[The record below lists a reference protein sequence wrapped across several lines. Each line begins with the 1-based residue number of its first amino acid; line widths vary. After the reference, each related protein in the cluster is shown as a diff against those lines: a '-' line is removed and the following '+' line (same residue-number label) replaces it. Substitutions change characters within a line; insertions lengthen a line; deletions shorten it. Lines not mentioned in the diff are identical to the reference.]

1 LKIKIG
7 LKGKIDNEGVVI
19 MENLIKRFVKYAK
32 VHTTSSEDSE
42 TVPSTEI
49 QKNLGKILVEDLKEI
64 GLSDAY
70 MDDKGYVYATL
81 KSNTDKNLKKIGFIA
96 HMDTS
101 PAASGENVNP
111 QIHRNYDGGDIVVN
125 KEKNIVLSPNEF
137 SILSEKVG
145 KTIITS
151 DGTTLLGADDK
162 AGITEIIEALK
173 YIIENPQIEH
183 SDIKVC
189 FTPDEEV
196 GRGAD
201 FFDVEGFNTDFAY
214 TVDGGEIGELEYE
227 NFNASSVDIKII
239 GKSVHPG
246 SAYNVMINA
255 ASVATEFNSM
265 VPQNEVPEKTKGYE
279 GFYMLTSISGEVDE
293 SKLSYI
299 LRDFDLDGLNQR
311 KAKIEEITK
320 TLQQKYGEDRIIVD
334 IKDSYYNMKEKIEPV
349 MYIIDLA
356 KKAMKDAD
364 IEPKIVPIRGGTDG
378 ARISYMGIP
387 TPNLFTGGYNFHG
400 YYEYAVAEEMEKAK
414 EVIIN
419 IVKNNK

>member
-1 LKIKIG
+1 
-7 LKGKIDNEGVVI
+7 

-49 QKNLGKILVEDLKEI
+49 QKDLGKILVEDLKEI

-81 KSNTDKNLKKIGFIA
+81 KANTDKKLKKIGFIA

-162 AGITEIIEALK
+162 AGITENLE
-173 YIIENPQIEH
+173 IEH

-255 ASVATEFNSM
+255 AAVATEFHSM

-279 GFYMLTSISGEVDE
+279 GFYMLTYIGGEVDE
-293 SKLSYI
+293 AKLSYI

-320 TLQQKYGEDRIIVD
+320 TLQQKYGEDRIIVE

>member
-1 LKIKIG
+1 
-7 LKGKIDNEGVVI
+7 

-49 QKNLGKILVEDLKEI
+49 QKDLGKVLVEDLKEI

-81 KSNTDKNLKKIGFIA
+81 KANTDKNLKKIGFIA

-111 QIHRNYDGGDIVVN
+111 QIHRNYDGGDIIVN
-125 KEKNIVLSPNEF
+125 KEKNIVLSPSEF
-137 SILSEKVG
+137 SILSQKIG

-293 SKLSYI
+293 AKLSYI

-311 KAKIEEITK
+311 KAKIEEIAK
-320 TLQQKYGEDRIIVD
+320 TLQQKYGEDRIIVE

>member
-1 LKIKIG
+1 
-7 LKGKIDNEGVVI
+7 

-255 ASVATEFNSM
+255 AAVATEFNSM

-293 SKLSYI
+293 AKLSYI

-311 KAKIEEITK
+311 KAKIEEIAK
-320 TLQQKYGEDRIIVD
+320 TLQQKYGEDRIIVE

>member
-1 LKIKIG
+1 
-7 LKGKIDNEGVVI
+7 

-111 QIHRNYDGGDIVVN
+111 QIHRNYDGGDIIVN
-125 KEKNIVLSPNEF
+125 KEKNIVLSPSEF
-137 SILSEKVG
+137 SILSQKVG

-255 ASVATEFNSM
+255 AAVATEFNSM

-293 SKLSYI
+293 AKLSYI

-311 KAKIEEITK
+311 KAKIEEIAK
-320 TLQQKYGEDRIIVD
+320 TLQQKYGEDRIIVE

>member
-1 LKIKIG
+1 
-7 LKGKIDNEGVVI
+7 

-81 KSNTDKNLKKIGFIA
+81 KANTDKKLKKIGFIA

-111 QIHRNYDGGDIVVN
+111 QIHRNYDGGDIIVN
-125 KEKNIVLSPNEF
+125 KEKNIVLSPSEF
-137 SILSEKVG
+137 SILSQKVG

-255 ASVATEFNSM
+255 ASVATEFHSM

-293 SKLSYI
+293 AKLSYI

-311 KAKIEEITK
+311 KAKIEEIAK
-320 TLQQKYGEDRIIVD
+320 ILQQKYGEDRIIVE

>member
-1 LKIKIG
+1 
-7 LKGKIDNEGVVI
+7 

-49 QKNLGKILVEDLKEI
+49 QKDLGKILVEDLKEI

-173 YIIENPQIEH
+173 YIIENPEIEY

-227 NFNASSVDIKII
+227 NFNASSVDVKII

-255 ASVATEFNSM
+255 AAVATEFHSM

-279 GFYMLTSISGEVDE
+279 GFYMLTYIGGEVDE
-293 SKLSYI
+293 AKLSYI

-320 TLQQKYGEDRIIVD
+320 TLQQKYGEDRIIVE

>member
-1 LKIKIG
+1 
-7 LKGKIDNEGVVI
+7 

-32 VHTTSSEDSE
+32 VHTTSNEDSE

-49 QKNLGKILVEDLKEI
+49 QKNLGKILVEDLKKI

-81 KSNTDKNLKKIGFIA
+81 KSNTDKKLKKIGFIA

-111 QIHRNYDGGDIVVN
+111 QIHRNYDGGDIIVN

-227 NFNASSVDIKII
+227 NFNASSVDVKII

-255 ASVATEFNSM
+255 AAVATEFNSM

-293 SKLSYI
+293 AKLSYI

-311 KAKIEEITK
+311 KAKIEEIAK
-320 TLQQKYGEDRIIVD
+320 ILQQKYGEDRIIVE

>member
-1 LKIKIG
+1 
-7 LKGKIDNEGVVI
+7 
-19 MENLIKRFVKYAK
+19 MENLIKRFIKYAK
-32 VHTTSSEDSE
+32 VHTTSSEYSE
-42 TVPSTEI
+42 SVPTTEI
-49 QKNLGKILVEDLKEI
+49 QKDLGKILVEDLKEI
-64 GLSDAY
+64 GLEDAH
-70 MDDKGYVYATL
+70 MDEKGYVYATL
-81 KSNTDKNLKKIGFIA
+81 KSNTDKNLNKIGFIA

-173 YIIENPQIEH
+173 SIIENPQIEH

-255 ASVATEFNSM
+255 AAVATEFHSM

-279 GFYMLTSISGEVDE
+279 GFYMLTYIGGEVDE
-293 SKLSYI
+293 AKLSYI

-320 TLQQKYGEDRIIVD
+320 TLQQKYGEDRIIVE

>member
-1 LKIKIG
+1 
-7 LKGKIDNEGVVI
+7 

-32 VHTTSSEDSE
+32 VHTTSSENSE

-49 QKNLGKILVEDLKEI
+49 QKDLGKILVEDLKEI

-227 NFNASSVDIKII
+227 NFNASSLDIKII

-255 ASVATEFNSM
+255 AAVATEFHSM

-279 GFYMLTSISGEVDE
+279 GFYMLTYIGGEVDE
-293 SKLSYI
+293 AKLSYI

-320 TLQQKYGEDRIIVD
+320 TLQQKYGEDRIIVE

>member
-1 LKIKIG
+1 
-7 LKGKIDNEGVVI
+7 

-49 QKNLGKILVEDLKEI
+49 QKDLGKILVEDLKEI

-81 KSNTDKNLKKIGFIA
+81 KANTDKNLKKIGFIA

-111 QIHRNYDGGDIVVN
+111 QIHRNYDGGDILVN

-227 NFNASSVDIKII
+227 NFNASSVDVKII

-255 ASVATEFNSM
+255 AAVATEFHSM

-279 GFYMLTSISGEVDE
+279 GFYMLTYIGGEVDE
-293 SKLSYI
+293 AKLSYI

-320 TLQQKYGEDRIIVD
+320 TLQQKYGEDRIIVE

-364 IEPKIVPIRGGTDG
+364 VEPKIVPIRGGTDG

>member
-1 LKIKIG
+1 
-7 LKGKIDNEGVVI
+7 
-19 MENLIKRFVKYAK
+19 
-32 VHTTSSEDSE
+32 
-42 TVPSTEI
+42 
-49 QKNLGKILVEDLKEI
+49 
-64 GLSDAY
+64 
-70 MDDKGYVYATL
+70 
-81 KSNTDKNLKKIGFIA
+81 
-96 HMDTS
+96 MDTS

-137 SILSEKVG
+137 SILSEKLG

-196 GRGAD
+196 EQR
-201 FFDVEGFNTDFAY
+201 
-214 TVDGGEIGELEYE
+214 VDTSGILVLEYE

-255 ASVATEFNSM
+255 AAVATEFHSM

-279 GFYMLTSISGEVDE
+279 GFYMLTYIGGEVDE
-293 SKLSYI
+293 AKLSYI

-320 TLQQKYGEDRIIVD
+320 TLQQKYGEDRIIVE

>member
-1 LKIKIG
+1 
-7 LKGKIDNEGVVI
+7 

-32 VHTTSSEDSE
+32 VHTTSNEDSE

-81 KSNTDKNLKKIGFIA
+81 KANTDKNLKKIGFIA

-111 QIHRNYDGGDIVVN
+111 QIHRNYDGGDIIVN
-125 KEKNIVLSPNEF
+125 KEKNIVLSPSEF
-137 SILSEKVG
+137 SILSQKIG

-293 SKLSYI
+293 AKLSYI

-311 KAKIEEITK
+311 KAKIEEIAK
-320 TLQQKYGEDRIIVD
+320 TLQQKYGEDRIIVE

>member
-1 LKIKIG
+1 
-7 LKGKIDNEGVVI
+7 

-49 QKNLGKILVEDLKEI
+49 QKDLGKILVEDLKEI

-81 KSNTDKNLKKIGFIA
+81 KANTDKKLKKIGFIA

-111 QIHRNYDGGDIVVN
+111 QIHRNYDGGDIIVN

-173 YIIENPQIEH
+173 YIIESPQIEH

-255 ASVATEFNSM
+255 AAVATEVHSM

-279 GFYMLTSISGEVDE
+279 GFYMLTYIGGEVDE
-293 SKLSYI
+293 AKLSYI

-320 TLQQKYGEDRIIVD
+320 TLQQKYGEDRIIVE

>member
-1 LKIKIG
+1 
-7 LKGKIDNEGVVI
+7 

-49 QKNLGKILVEDLKEI
+49 QKDLGKILVEDLKEI

-81 KSNTDKNLKKIGFIA
+81 KANTDKDLKKIGFIA

-111 QIHRNYDGGDIVVN
+111 QIHRNYDGGDIIVN

-227 NFNASSVDIKII
+227 NFNASSVDVKII

-255 ASVATEFNSM
+255 AAVATEFHSM

-279 GFYMLTSISGEVDE
+279 GFYMLTYIGGEVDE
-293 SKLSYI
+293 AKLSYI

-320 TLQQKYGEDRIIVD
+320 TLQQKYGEDRIIVE

-364 IEPKIVPIRGGTDG
+364 VEPKIVPIRGGTDG

>member
-1 LKIKIG
+1 
-7 LKGKIDNEGVVI
+7 

-49 QKNLGKILVEDLKEI
+49 QKDLGKILVEDLKEI

-81 KSNTDKNLKKIGFIA
+81 KANTDKKLKKIGFIA

-173 YIIENPQIEH
+173 YIIENLEIEH

-246 SAYNVMINA
+246 SAYNVMMNA
-255 ASVATEFNSM
+255 AAVATEFHSM

-279 GFYMLTSISGEVDE
+279 GFYMLTYIGGEVDE
-293 SKLSYI
+293 AKLSYI

-320 TLQQKYGEDRIIVD
+320 TLQQKYGEDRIIVE

>member
-1 LKIKIG
+1 
-7 LKGKIDNEGVVI
+7 

-32 VHTTSSEDSE
+32 VHTTSREDSE

-49 QKNLGKILVEDLKEI
+49 QKDLGKILVEDLKEI

-81 KSNTDKNLKKIGFIA
+81 KANTDKNLKKIGFIA

-137 SILSEKVG
+137 SILSEKLG

-255 ASVATEFNSM
+255 AAVATEFHSM

-279 GFYMLTSISGEVDE
+279 GFYMLTYIGGEVDE
-293 SKLSYI
+293 AKLSYI

-311 KAKIEEITK
+311 KAKIEEIAK
-320 TLQQKYGEDRIIVD
+320 TLQQKYGEDRIIVE

>member
-1 LKIKIG
+1 
-7 LKGKIDNEGVVI
+7 

-32 VHTTSSEDSE
+32 VHTTSNEDSE

-320 TLQQKYGEDRIIVD
+320 TLQQKYGEDRIIVE

>member
-1 LKIKIG
+1 
-7 LKGKIDNEGVVI
+7 

-81 KSNTDKNLKKIGFIA
+81 KANTDKKLKKIGFIA

-293 SKLSYI
+293 AKLSYI

-311 KAKIEEITK
+311 KAKIEEIAK
-320 TLQQKYGEDRIIVD
+320 ILQQKYGEDRIIVE

>member
-1 LKIKIG
+1 
-7 LKGKIDNEGVVI
+7 

-49 QKNLGKILVEDLKEI
+49 QKDLGKILVEDLKEI

-137 SILSEKVG
+137 SILSEKLG

-227 NFNASSVDIKII
+227 NFNASSVDVKII

-293 SKLSYI
+293 AKLSYI

-320 TLQQKYGEDRIIVD
+320 TLQQKYGEDRIIVE

-356 KKAMKDAD
+356 KKAMKDTD
-364 IEPKIVPIRGGTDG
+364 VEPKIVPIRGGTDG

>member
-1 LKIKIG
+1 
-7 LKGKIDNEGVVI
+7 

-32 VHTTSSEDSE
+32 VHTTSNEDSE

-111 QIHRNYDGGDIVVN
+111 QIHRNYDGGDIIVN
-125 KEKNIVLSPNEF
+125 KEKNIVLSPSEF
-137 SILSEKVG
+137 SILSQKIG

-293 SKLSYI
+293 AKLSYI

-387 TPNLFTGGYNFHG
+387 TPNLFTGGYNVHG

>member
-1 LKIKIG
+1 
-7 LKGKIDNEGVVI
+7 

-49 QKNLGKILVEDLKEI
+49 QKDLGKVLVEDLKEI

-81 KSNTDKNLKKIGFIA
+81 KANTDKNLKKIGFIA

-137 SILSEKVG
+137 SILSEKLG

-162 AGITEIIEALK
+162 AGITEIIESLK

-255 ASVATEFNSM
+255 AAVATEFHSM

-279 GFYMLTSISGEVDE
+279 GFYMLTYIGGEVDE
-293 SKLSYI
+293 AKLSYI

-320 TLQQKYGEDRIIVD
+320 TLQQKYGEDRIIVE

-364 IEPKIVPIRGGTDG
+364 VEPKIVPIRGGTDG

-419 IVKNNK
+419 MVKNNK

>member
-1 LKIKIG
+1 
-7 LKGKIDNEGVVI
+7 

-32 VHTTSSEDSE
+32 VHTTSNEDSE

-49 QKNLGKILVEDLKEI
+49 QKDLGKILVEDLKEI

-81 KSNTDKNLKKIGFIA
+81 KANTDKKLKKIGFIA

-101 PAASGENVNP
+101 PSASGENVNP

-162 AGITEIIEALK
+162 AGIAEIIEALK

-227 NFNASSVDIKII
+227 NFNASSLDIKII

-255 ASVATEFNSM
+255 AAVATEFHSM

-279 GFYMLTSISGEVDE
+279 GFYMLTYIGGEVDE
-293 SKLSYI
+293 AKLSYI

-320 TLQQKYGEDRIIVD
+320 TLQQKYGEDRIIVE

>member
-1 LKIKIG
+1 
-7 LKGKIDNEGVVI
+7 

-49 QKNLGKILVEDLKEI
+49 QKDLGKILVEDLKEI

-81 KSNTDKNLKKIGFIA
+81 KANTDKNLKKIGFIA

-137 SILSEKVG
+137 SILSEKLG

-255 ASVATEFNSM
+255 AAVATEFHSM

-279 GFYMLTSISGEVDE
+279 GFYMLTYIGGEVDE
-293 SKLSYI
+293 AKLSYI

-320 TLQQKYGEDRIIVD
+320 TLQQKYGEDRIIVE

>member
-1 LKIKIG
+1 
-7 LKGKIDNEGVVI
+7 

-32 VHTTSSEDSE
+32 VHTTSNEDSE

-81 KSNTDKNLKKIGFIA
+81 KSNTDKKLKKIGFIA

-111 QIHRNYDGGDIVVN
+111 QIHRNYDGGDIIVN
-125 KEKNIVLSPNEF
+125 KEKNIVLSPSEF
-137 SILSEKVG
+137 SILSQKVG

-255 ASVATEFNSM
+255 AAVATEFHSM

-293 SKLSYI
+293 AKLSYI

-311 KAKIEEITK
+311 KAKIEEIAK
-320 TLQQKYGEDRIIVD
+320 ILQQKYGEDRIIVE

>member
-1 LKIKIG
+1 
-7 LKGKIDNEGVVI
+7 

-49 QKNLGKILVEDLKEI
+49 QKDLGKVLVEDLKEI

-81 KSNTDKNLKKIGFIA
+81 KANTDKNLKKIGFIA

-137 SILSEKVG
+137 SILSEKLG

-255 ASVATEFNSM
+255 AAVATEFHSM

-279 GFYMLTSISGEVDE
+279 GFYMLTYIGGEVDE
-293 SKLSYI
+293 AKLSYI

-311 KAKIEEITK
+311 KAKIEEIAK
-320 TLQQKYGEDRIIVD
+320 TLQQKYGEDRIIVE
-334 IKDSYYNMKEKIEPV
+334 IKDSYYNMKEKIETV

>member
-1 LKIKIG
+1 
-7 LKGKIDNEGVVI
+7 

-32 VHTTSSEDSE
+32 VHTTSNEDSE

-81 KSNTDKNLKKIGFIA
+81 KANTDKDLKKIGFIA

-111 QIHRNYDGGDIVVN
+111 QIHRNYDGGDIIVN
-125 KEKNIVLSPNEF
+125 KEKNIVLSPSEF
-137 SILSEKVG
+137 SILSQKIG

-293 SKLSYI
+293 AKLSYI

>member
-1 LKIKIG
+1 
-7 LKGKIDNEGVVI
+7 

-49 QKNLGKILVEDLKEI
+49 QKDLGKVLVEDLKEI

-137 SILSEKVG
+137 SILSEKLG

-279 GFYMLTSISGEVDE
+279 GFYMLTYIGGEVDE
-293 SKLSYI
+293 AKLSYI

-320 TLQQKYGEDRIIVD
+320 TLQQKYGEDRIIVE

>member
-1 LKIKIG
+1 
-7 LKGKIDNEGVVI
+7 

-49 QKNLGKILVEDLKEI
+49 QKDLGKILVEDLKEI

-81 KSNTDKNLKKIGFIA
+81 KANTDKNLKKIGFIA

-111 QIHRNYDGGDIVVN
+111 QIHRNYDGGDIIVN
-125 KEKNIVLSPNEF
+125 KEKNIVLSPSEF
-137 SILSEKVG
+137 SILSQKIG

-293 SKLSYI
+293 AKLSYI

>member
-1 LKIKIG
+1 
-7 LKGKIDNEGVVI
+7 

-49 QKNLGKILVEDLKEI
+49 QKDLGKILVEDLKEI

-81 KSNTDKNLKKIGFIA
+81 KANTDKNLKKIGFIA

-137 SILSEKVG
+137 SILSEKLG

-255 ASVATEFNSM
+255 AAVATEFHSM
-265 VPQNEVPEKTKGYE
+265 IPQNEVPEKTKGYE
-279 GFYMLTSISGEVDE
+279 GFYMLTYIGGEVDE
-293 SKLSYI
+293 AKLSYI

-320 TLQQKYGEDRIIVD
+320 TLQQKYGEDRIIVE

-364 IEPKIVPIRGGTDG
+364 VEPKIVPIRGGTDG

>member
-1 LKIKIG
+1 
-7 LKGKIDNEGVVI
+7 

-49 QKNLGKILVEDLKEI
+49 QKDLGKVLVEDLKEI

-137 SILSEKVG
+137 SILSEKLG

-227 NFNASSVDIKII
+227 NFNASSVDVKII

-293 SKLSYI
+293 AKLSYI

-320 TLQQKYGEDRIIVD
+320 TLQQKYGEDRIIVE

>member
-1 LKIKIG
+1 
-7 LKGKIDNEGVVI
+7 

-32 VHTTSSEDSE
+32 VHTTSREDSE

-49 QKNLGKILVEDLKEI
+49 QKDLGKILVEDLKEI

-293 SKLSYI
+293 AKLSYI

-311 KAKIEEITK
+311 KAKIEEIAK
-320 TLQQKYGEDRIIVD
+320 ILQQKYGEDRIIVE

>member
-1 LKIKIG
+1 MQ
-7 LKGKIDNEGVVI
+7 D
-19 MENLIKRFVKYAK
+19 LINRFIKYAK

-49 QKNLGKILVEDLKEI
+49 QKDLGRILVEDLKEI
-64 GLSDAY
+64 GLEDVH
-70 MDDKGYVYATL
+70 MDERGYVYATI
-81 KSNTDKNLKKIGFIA
+81 KSNTDKQLKKIGFIA

-101 PAASGENVNP
+101 PAASGKGVNP
-111 QIHRNYDGGDIVVN
+111 QIHKNYNGGDIVVN
-125 KEKNIVLSPNEF
+125 KEQNIILSPKEF
-137 SILSEKVG
+137 NTLEDKIG

-173 YIIENPQIEH
+173 YIVEH
-183 SDIKVC
+183 PEIKHTDINVC

-201 FFDVEGFNTDFAY
+201 FFDVDKFKADFAY

-227 NFNASSVDIKII
+227 NFNAANVNVKII

-246 SAYNVMINA
+246 YAYNVMINA
-255 ASVATEFNSM
+255 ASVAAEFNSM
-265 VPQNEVPEKTKGYE
+265 LPKDEVPENTQGYE
-279 GFYMLTSISGEVDE
+279 GFYMLNSISGEVDKAE
-293 SKLSYI
+293 LSYI
-299 LRDFDLDGLNQR
+299 LRDFDLNGLEER
-311 KAKIEEITK
+311 KAKIREITK
-320 TLQQKYGEDRIIVD
+320 TLQQKYGEDRIIVE

-364 IEPKIVPIRGGTDG
+364 VEAKIVPIRGGTDG

-414 EVIIN
+414 QVIIN
-419 IVKNNK
+419 IVKNNKN

>member
-1 LKIKIG
+1 
-7 LKGKIDNEGVVI
+7 

-137 SILSEKVG
+137 SILSEKLG

-227 NFNASSVDIKII
+227 NFNASSVDVKII

-293 SKLSYI
+293 AKLSYI

>member
-1 LKIKIG
+1 
-7 LKGKIDNEGVVI
+7 

-125 KEKNIVLSPNEF
+125 KEKNIVLSANEF

-227 NFNASSVDIKII
+227 NFNASSVDVKII

-293 SKLSYI
+293 AKLSYI

-311 KAKIEEITK
+311 KAKIEEIAK
-320 TLQQKYGEDRIIVD
+320 TLQQKYGEDRIIVE

>member
-1 LKIKIG
+1 
-7 LKGKIDNEGVVI
+7 

-32 VHTTSSEDSE
+32 VHTTSNEDSE

-81 KSNTDKNLKKIGFIA
+81 KSNTDKKLKKIGFIA

-111 QIHRNYDGGDIVVN
+111 QIHRNYDGGDIIVN
-125 KEKNIVLSPNEF
+125 KEKNIVLSPSEF
-137 SILSEKVG
+137 SILSQKVG

-255 ASVATEFNSM
+255 AAVATEFNSM

-293 SKLSYI
+293 AKLSYI

-320 TLQQKYGEDRIIVD
+320 ILQQKYGEDRIIVE

>member
-1 LKIKIG
+1 
-7 LKGKIDNEGVVI
+7 

-32 VHTTSSEDSE
+32 VHTTSNEDSE

-111 QIHRNYDGGDIVVN
+111 QIHRNYDGGDIIVN
-125 KEKNIVLSPNEF
+125 KEKNIVLSPSEF
-137 SILSEKVG
+137 SILSQKIG

-293 SKLSYI
+293 AKLSYI

-311 KAKIEEITK
+311 KAKMEEITK
-320 TLQQKYGEDRIIVD
+320 TLQQKYGEDRIIVE

>member
-1 LKIKIG
+1 
-7 LKGKIDNEGVVI
+7 

-49 QKNLGKILVEDLKEI
+49 QKDLGKILVEDLKEI

-81 KSNTDKNLKKIGFIA
+81 KANTDKNLKKIGFIA

-255 ASVATEFNSM
+255 AAVATEFHSM

-279 GFYMLTSISGEVDE
+279 GFYMLTYIGGEVDE
-293 SKLSYI
+293 AKLSYI

-311 KAKIEEITK
+311 KAKIEEIAK
-320 TLQQKYGEDRIIVD
+320 TLQQKYGEDRIIVE

>member
-1 LKIKIG
+1 
-7 LKGKIDNEGVVI
+7 

-255 ASVATEFNSM
+255 AAVATEFHSM

-320 TLQQKYGEDRIIVD
+320 TLQQKYGEDRIIVE